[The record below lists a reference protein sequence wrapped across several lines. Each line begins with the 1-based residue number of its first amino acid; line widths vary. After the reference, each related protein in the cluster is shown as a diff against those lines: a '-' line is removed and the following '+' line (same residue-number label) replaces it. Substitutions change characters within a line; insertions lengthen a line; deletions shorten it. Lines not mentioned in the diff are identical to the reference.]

1 MKIRFGW
8 LRFMY
13 VYTIAGAGAF
23 GLGIV
28 IVPNT
33 VRSVLGWPA
42 QDPIMLG
49 VTGSVYTAFAIL
61 SLIGLR
67 SPLKFAPVLMLQMC
81 YKLVWLLGVIVP
93 QLAAGRL
100 PNHAIPLAVI
110 FASYIIG
117 DLIAIPWA
125 CVLAKEPRN

>member
-13 VYTIAGAGAF
+13 VYTIAGAGAL

-28 IVPNT
+28 IVPDA

-49 VTGSVYTAFAIL
+49 LTGSVYTAFAIL
-61 SLIGLR
+61 SLMGLR

-81 YKLVWLLGVIVP
+81 YKLVWLLSVILP
-93 QLAAGRL
+93 QLTAGRL
-100 PNHAIPLAVI
+100 PAHAVPLAVI

>member
-1 MKIRFGW
+1 MKVRFGW

-13 VYTIAGAGAF
+13 VYTIVGAGAL
-23 GLGIV
+23 GLGIF
-28 IVPNT
+28 IVPDA

-42 QDPIMLG
+42 QDPITLG

-67 SPLKFAPVLMLQMC
+67 SPLKFAPVLVLQMC
-81 YKLVWLLGVIVP
+81 YKLVWLLGVMVP
-93 QLAAGRL
+93 QLSAGR
-100 PNHAIPLAVI
+100 PPAHAIPLAFI